1 MRGIER
7 AGQGFLL
14 DMTRRRYLRRGLALV
29 ATKYAGDALLIGAA
43 TGTWWTPAHF
53 FDPLGPLWNL
63 AWQNGP
69 AWLLPA
75 LTLWTFPFIWIV
87 VTMSALRADDAGLSP
102 WVAVSCLLPYIY
114 YVVVAVLCLVPSR
127 LENGAARR
135 AAAAAV
141 SQRTTTIPAVA
152 TAIATSTVAGL
163 LMMAISVDLV
173 QRYGIAIFFTVPFV
187 IGAVGAF
194 LVNYDADVSAA
205 RTGQVTL
212 AAFFLAAILAL
223 ALAREGVI
231 CIVLA
236 MPLVASVGL
245 LGAALG
251 RSLARARRGGAAP
264 ALITLIALPV
274 AIVIEPAHTSGRLL
288 HEVTTAVVIDAPP
301 DRVWPEVVSFDAL
314 PDPDDPWFKLG
325 IAYPLYA
332 RTTGEGV
339 GAPRACAFSTGV
351 FVERITRWEP
361 ARRLTFDVLS
371 SAPPLRELTPYA
383 NVHPPH
389 LAGAFRSRRGEF
401 DLVALEG
408 GRTRLEGHSWYEL
421 EMAPEGYWQL
431 VADAF
436 VHRVHRRVLE
446 HIRRT
451 AERGGRYLLTASPS
465 MPTSSRWLMRNP

>member
-1 MRGIER
+1 VRGIER
-7 AGQGFLL
+7 ALQGFLL
-14 DMTRRRYLRRGLALV
+14 DMTRRRYLRRGLAIV
-29 ATKYAGDALLIGAA
+29 AIKYAGDVLLISAA

-127 LENGAARR
+127 AEDGAPRQVVGAE
-135 AAAAAV
+135 V
-141 SQRTTTIPAVA
+141 GQRTTTIPSAAIAV
-152 TAIATSTVAGL
+152 ATSTVVGL
-163 LMMAISVDLV
+163 LMMVISVDLV
-173 QRYGIAIFFTVPFV
+173 QRYGFAIFFTVPFV

-194 LVNYDADVSAA
+194 LVNYDADVSTA

-212 AAFFLAAILAL
+212 AAFVLAGILAL
-223 ALAREGVI
+223 ALRFEGAI

-251 RSLARARRGGAAP
+251 RSLARVRRGGAAP

-274 AIVIEPAHTSGRLL
+274 AVVIEPAHTTGRLV
-288 HEVTTAVVIDAPP
+288 HEVTTAIVIDAPP
-301 DRVWPEVVSFDAL
+301 ERVWPQVVSFDSL
-314 PDPDDPWFKLG
+314 PAPDDPWFRLG
-325 IAYPLYA
+325 IAYPLSA
-332 RTTGEGV
+332 RTTGAGI
-339 GAPRACAFSTGV
+339 GAPRACVFSTGV
-351 FVERITRWEP
+351 FAERITRWEP
-361 ARRLTFDVLS
+361 ARRLTFEVLS

-383 NVHPPH
+383 DVHPPH
-389 LAGAFRSRRGEF
+389 QDGYFRSRRGEF
-401 DLVALEG
+401 DLIALDG

-451 AERGGRYLLTASPS
+451 AEGSRYLLTASPS
-465 MPTSSRWLMRNP
+465 MPTSSR

>member
-1 MRGIER
+1 V
-7 AGQGFLL
+7 
-14 DMTRRRYLRRGLALV
+14 TRRRYVRRGLTLV
-29 ATKYAGDALLIGAA
+29 AIKYAGDALLIAAA
-43 TGTWWTPAHF
+43 TGKWWTPAHVI
-53 FDPLGPLWNL
+53 DPLALLWNIAGL
-63 AWQNGP
+63 NGP

-75 LTLWTFPFIWIV
+75 LTLWTFPFVWIA
-87 VTMSALRADDAGLSP
+87 VTISAQRADDAGLSP
-102 WVAVSCLLPYIY
+102 WVAVSCLLPYVY
-114 YVVVAVLCLVPSR
+114 YVVVAVLCLAPSR
-127 LENGAARR
+127 VRDAAARDAGR
-135 AAAAAV
+135 PEATLHAA
-141 SQRTTTIPAVA
+141 TIPAA
-152 TAIATSTVAGL
+152 AIAIATSTVAGL
-163 LMMAISVDLV
+163 LMMVISVDLV
-173 QRYGIAIFFTVPFV
+173 ARYGIAIFFTVPFV

-194 LVNYDADVSAA
+194 IVNYDAEASML

-212 AAFFLAAILAL
+212 AAFFLAATLAL
-223 ALAREGVI
+223 ALRREGVI

-251 RSLARARRGGAAP
+251 RSLARTRRDGAAS
-264 ALITLIALPV
+264 ALITLVALPV
-274 AIVIEPAHTSGRLL
+274 AILIEPAHTSGRLL
-288 HEVTTAVVIDAPP
+288 HEVTTVVVIDAPP
-301 DRVWPEVVSFDAL
+301 DRVWPQVVSFDRL
-314 PDPDDPWFKLG
+314 PEPDDPWFRLG

-332 RTTGEGV
+332 RTAGEAV
-339 GAPRACAFSTGV
+339 GAPRACVFSTGV
-351 FVERITRWEP
+351 FEERITTWQP

-389 LAGAFRSRRGEF
+389 LDGYFRSRRGEF

-421 EMAPEGYWQL
+421 EMAPEGYWQV

-451 AERGGRYLLTASPS
+451 AERDGSYLPTASPS
-465 MPTSSRWLMRNP
+465 TPTSSMWFTRKP

>member
-1 MRGIER
+1 VN
-7 AGQGFLL
+7 
-14 DMTRRRYLRRGLALV
+14 RRRYVRRGLALV
-29 ATKYAGDALLIGAA
+29 AIKYAGDALLIGAA
-43 TGTWWTPAHF
+43 TKTWWTPAHVV
-53 FDPLGPLWNL
+53 DPLGPLWNV

-75 LTLWTFPFIWIV
+75 LTLWTFPFVVIV
-87 VTMSALRADDAGLSP
+87 VTMSARRADDAGLSS
-102 WVAVSCLLPYIY
+102 WVAVSCLLPYVY
-114 YVVVAVLCLVPSR
+114 YLVIAVLCLAPSR
-127 LENGAARR
+127 VEDGAERQRVDADITRQTTVIP
-135 AAAAAV
+135 AAAV
-141 SQRTTTIPAVA
+141 
-152 TAIATSTVAGL
+152 AIATSTVAGL
-163 LMMAISVDLV
+163 LMMVISIDLV

-194 LVNYDADVSAA
+194 LVNYDAEVSTA

-212 AAFFLAAILAL
+212 AAFVLAAILAL
-223 ALAREGVI
+223 ALGREGAI

-236 MPLVASVGL
+236 LPLTASIGL

-251 RSLARARRGGAAP
+251 RSLARSRRGGAAP
-264 ALITLIALPV
+264 ALITVMALPV
-274 AIVIEPAHTSGRLL
+274 AILIEPAHTSGRML

-301 DRVWPEVVSFDAL
+301 DRVWPQVVSFDGL
-314 PDPDDPWFKLG
+314 PEPDDRWFRLG

-332 RTTGEGV
+332 RTAGEGV
-339 GAPRACAFSTGV
+339 GAPRACVFSTGT
-351 FVERITRWEP
+351 FAERITRWEP
-361 ARRLTFDVLS
+361 GRRLTFDVLS

-389 LAGAFRSRRGEF
+389 LNGYFRSRRGEF

-421 EMAPEGYWQL
+421 EIAPEGYWQL
-431 VADAF
+431 VADTF

-451 AERGGRYLLTASPS
+451 AEGGGRYLLTASPS
-465 MPTSSRWLMRNP
+465 MPTSSR